1 MRGHFWMKEIDRA
14 HQMMAMA
21 QKDLTALKLM
31 KDNPEFADEIFG
43 FHAQQA
49 IEKSLK
55 AWIATLNCDFPLTH
69 NIITLL
75 TLLEQ
80 QGRIGLQC
88 RRVNPLKISDQKH
101 PEVHARGDTGPAQC
115 FSVELFA

>member
-1 MRGHFWMKEIDRA
+1 
-14 HQMMAMA
+14 
-21 QKDLTALKLM
+21 M

-80 QGRIGLQC
+80 QGREVQQFWDLVEYNSFAVQFRYEPFERLDVELNREEIVG
-88 RRVNPLKISDQKH
+88 RVTQVVEFISQKLRQPLKK
-101 PEVHARGDTGPAQC
+101 
-115 FSVELFA
+115 